1 MHKLHLFLH
10 WELKNRHNCMRLQ
23 LTLRCP
29 LCMLALS
36 HISRKFC
43 TEALS
48 IIMYIATFF
57 LNPASIRSLKM
68 STSVKTSITTAIIC
82 KHIHSKCIDVRQFNL
97 GNIKIILFYFSVYIL
112 LYRSCS
118 NYGSIVSM
126 EYVLFIKTTTWWCRH
141 KTTPT
146 HPMSVVLHPLRP
158 TSHYKWSLWQ
168 MYLDKGI
175 SLIISECVR

>member
-1 MHKLHLFLH
+1 MH
-10 WELKNRHNCMRLQ
+10 LQ

-36 HISRKFC
+36 HISRKCC
-43 TEALS
+43 TESLS

-68 STSVKTSITTAIIC
+68 STSVKMSITTAIIC
-82 KHIHSKCIDVRQFNL
+82 KHIHSKCIDVRQFNP
-97 GNIKIILFYFSVYIL
+97 GNIKIILYYFSVYIL
-112 LYRSCS
+112 LHRSCS
-118 NYGSIVSM
+118 NYSSIVGM
-126 EYVLFIKTTTWWCRH
+126 EFVLFIKKTTWWCRH

-158 TSHYKWSLWQ
+158 TSHYKCSLWQ
-168 MYLDKGI
+168 MSLDKGI